1 VRRLG
6 LLLHLARFGLLALL
20 ALAACGG
27 ASHAPASP
35 AAGSGDSTGSAGSAG
50 SAAEAGGEESETKI
64 LDVEAIGPLRFGAG
78 DAEILKLMGPPAD
91 QSPPE
96 EEGAT
101 GGYYSAWSWPGVT
114 LGMTA
119 DKPGGP
125 WKARSIEVAAP
136 SKLATKAGIHVGST
150 RAEVESKYRPG
161 QMDRHEPE
169 SLLVG
174 SPYGGLYFTFKDG
187 LVTSM
192 AVGVF
197 AF

>member
-1 VRRLG
+1 VRRLA
-6 LLLHLARFGLLALL
+6 LLLLL

-35 AAGSGDSTGSAGSAG
+35 TAGSADPAGSAG
-50 SAAEAGGEESETKI
+50 SAAESGGEESETKI
-64 LDVEAIGPLRFGAG
+64 LDVEAIGPLRFGAT
-78 DAEILKLMGPPAD
+78 DAEIQKALGPPAD

-136 SKLATKAGIHVGST
+136 SKLATRAGIHIGST
-150 RAEVESKYRPG
+150 RAEVEARYRPG
-161 QMDRHEPE
+161 QMDRKEPE
-169 SLLVG
+169 SFLAG

-192 AVGVF
+192 AIGVF

>member
-6 LLLHLARFGLLALL
+6 LLLLLALS
-20 ALAACGG
+20 LAACGG
-27 ASHAPASP
+27 ATPAPVSP
-35 AAGSGDSTGSAGSAG
+35 TVGSADSAG
-50 SAAEAGGEESETKI
+50 SAAGSGGEESETKI
-64 LDVEAIGPLRFGAG
+64 LEVEAIGPLRFGAS
-78 DAEILKLMGPPAD
+78 DAEIQKAMGPPAD

-136 SKLATKAGIHVGST
+136 SKLATRAGIHIGST
-150 RAEVESKYRPG
+150 RAEVEARYRPG
-161 QMDRHEPE
+161 QMDRKEPE
-169 SLLVG
+169 SFLAG

-187 LVTSM
+187 VVTSM
-192 AVGVF
+192 AIGVF